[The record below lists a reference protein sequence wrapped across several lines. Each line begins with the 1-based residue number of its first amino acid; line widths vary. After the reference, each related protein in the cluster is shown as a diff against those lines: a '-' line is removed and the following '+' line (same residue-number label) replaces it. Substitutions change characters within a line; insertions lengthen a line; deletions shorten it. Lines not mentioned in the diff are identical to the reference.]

1 MLTNYSRCKIFH
13 TAGNRQISANFQIQE
28 QEANDQCNECI
39 GVADYHHNQPLMLVH
54 IHVAAIVPCSH
65 LDDRRKIIN
74 QFFVPKLKL
83 LNIII
88 VLFWYRLHELVT
100 TRSPELVTL
109 QATPNAD
116 IPQGTRKLSKLT
128 SFCICS

>member
-88 VLFWYRLHELVT
+88 VLFWYRLQFII
-100 TRSPELVTL
+100 S
-109 QATPNAD
+109 
-116 IPQGTRKLSKLT
+116 
-128 SFCICS
+128 